1 MDSLLIQSGKDTV
14 IIQEDI
20 LDPVQVIEA
29 VTSPNCGAIDVFI
42 GTVRNQTQGKA
53 VVRLE
58 FEAYEAMALKE
69 MKKIIV
75 RTREQ
80 WPVHH
85 MAIIHR
91 TGTLNIGDIA
101 VIIAVSTPHRAASFA
116 ACKFAIDTLKEDGSD
131 MEKGDF

>member
-14 IIQEDI
+14 IIQEEN
-20 LDPVQVIEA
+20 LDPSQVIEA

-69 MKKIIV
+69 MQKIV
-75 RTREQ
+75 ERTREQ
-80 WPVHH
+80 WPVQH
-85 MAIIHR
+85 MAMVHR
-91 TGTLNIGDIA
+91 TGY
-101 VIIAVSTPHRAASFA
+101 
-116 ACKFAIDTLKEDGSD
+116 
-131 MEKGDF
+131 